1 MRSYRASMF
10 VMYVYTF
17 KARAMC
23 VPSSRAVKM
32 EEEKIKSKGKNGNK
46 YFSKSALRKVDL
58 KITE

>member
-1 MRSYRASMF
+1 MF